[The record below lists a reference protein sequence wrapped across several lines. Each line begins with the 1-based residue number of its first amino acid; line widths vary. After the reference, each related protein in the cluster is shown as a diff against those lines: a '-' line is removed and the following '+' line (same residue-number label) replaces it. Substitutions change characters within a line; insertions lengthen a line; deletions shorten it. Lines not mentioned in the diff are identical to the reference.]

1 MEEKRAEAERLQA
14 QLDAQAER
22 IASLDRQFDAARSRA
37 DEMDAAVARARALLA
52 ESDRRMAETNARLTA
67 VSVESYVQGS
77 SVSFLEQLS
86 STDGNDLSIRN
97 QYYKTTAAGQR
108 DALDE
113 LKAAREDLAL
123 NRARLEQAQQ
133 SARSAA
139 SSVEEQLRA
148 LAGAES
154 SQLSNLARVNGELER
169 LLREEQARRSALA
182 LREAEAAAT
191 QRSAVRLRGTTAGS
205 VAPALP
211 GHTAPGGMW
220 TCIRQR
226 ESSGNYR
233 AGGGGAYQFRQ
244 STWESVGGTGRPED
258 ADPATQDAKA
268 IQLQQ
273 RSGWSQWT
281 TARACGAY

>member
-1 MEEKRAEAERLQA
+1 M
-14 QLDAQAER
+14 
-22 IASLDRQFDAARSRA
+22 
-37 DEMDAAVARARALLA
+37 ARARALLA
-52 ESDRRMAETNARLTA
+52 ESDRRVEETNSRLTA
-67 VSVESYVQGS
+67 ASVDSYVQGS

-108 DALDE
+108 EALDE

-123 NRARLEQAQQ
+123 NRARLEQSQR

-139 SSVEEQLRA
+139 SSVEEQLQA

-154 SQLSNLARVNGELER
+154 SQQSNLARVNGELGQ

-182 LREAEAAAT
+182 LREVQAAAA
-191 QRSAVRLRGTTAGS
+191 QQSAVSLRPVAGG
-205 VAPALP
+205 VAPARP
-211 GHTAPGGMW
+211 GHTSPGGMW